1 MATVRRTFTV
11 DADGL
16 ADARRPVDGFVLEE
30 PSGDDRFG
38 LVEGPYL
45 HWTRTL
51 EVTPIDA
58 GIAAAPQRFS
68 VEERMT
74 FRSAIPIW
82 GPLFDLF
89 ARITYR
95 NGAHRSDGDR
105 LPWWSPPNRFD
116 ARTAQVV
123 GVLSTV
129 ALLSGYLG
137 TLITQTIAFA
147 AEEFGHPDDTSLQGE
162 VLAVTRLGIFLS
174 LALTASADR
183 RGRRPLLVLACFG
196 GSLMAVA
203 TAFVPSLWAMG
214 ATQTVAR
221 GFATAMI
228 VLFGI
233 HVAEE
238 VPAGSRAYA
247 VSALALAAG
256 LGSGATVW
264 LLPLAD
270 LDPRA
275 WRLLYLVPLVGL
287 PGVWWIRARLPES
300 VRFEAHADDPTES
313 RAFGESAGW
322 QRFAL
327 LAVTGFLMNLFLAPA
342 SQLQNQYLKEEIG
355 WGATFIAIFTLATN
369 TPRSFG
375 VVVGGRLADTHGRRL
390 IGGIGLVGIITTVV
404 GTYASSGTAL
414 WLWAFGGVV
423 GAMLVPVFGVLG
435 PELFPTRSRGVAGG
449 GLGVAGVAGSVVG
462 LVVGGRLADAVGFA
476 TTFSVLAI
484 GPTIVLILVIFLYP
498 ETAGYE
504 LEELNPS
511 DQTSPPAAD

>member
-11 DADGL
+11 DAQGL

-30 PSGDDRFG
+30 PLGEDRFG
-38 LVEGPYL
+38 LIEGPYQR
-45 HWTRTL
+45 WSRTL
-51 EVTPIDA
+51 TVDSLPPETPE
-58 GIAAAPQRFS
+58 AAPRFS
-68 VEERMT
+68 VEERME
-74 FRSAIPIW
+74 FRSAIPVW

-123 GVLSTV
+123 GVLSMV

-147 AEEFGHPDDTSLQGE
+147 ADEFGHPDDTSLQGE

-174 LALTASADR
+174 LAITVSADR
-183 RGRRPLLVLACFG
+183 RGRRPLLVLACLG
-196 GSLMAVA
+196 GSLLAGA
-203 TAFVPSLWAMG
+203 TAFAPSLWAMG

-228 VLFGI
+228 VLYGI

-256 LGSGATVW
+256 VGSGATVW

-270 LDPRA
+270 VDPQG
-275 WRLLYLVPLVGL
+275 WRLLYLVPLIGL

-300 VRFEAHADDPTES
+300 ARFEAHVDDPDDGLGQAE
-313 RAFGESAGW
+313 AAGW

-327 LAVTGFLMNLFLAPA
+327 LAATGFLMSLFIAPA
-342 SQLQNQYLKEEIG
+342 AQLQNQYLKEEIG
-355 WGATFIAIFTLATN
+355 WGATLIALFTLVTN
-369 TPRSFG
+369 APRSIG

-390 IGGIGLVGIITTVV
+390 IGSIGLVGIIVTVV
-404 GTYASSGTAL
+404 GTYASSGVAL
-414 WLWAFGGVV
+414 WLWGLGGVV
-423 GAMLVPVFGVLG
+423 GAMLVPVFGVYG
-435 PELFPTRSRGVAGG
+435 PELFPTRTRGVAGG
-449 GLGVAGVAGSVVG
+449 GLGVVGVAGSVTG
-462 LVVGGRLADAVGFA
+462 LLVGGRLADAVGFG
-476 TTFSVLAI
+476 TTFLLLAI
-484 GPTIVLILVIFLYP
+484 GPTIVLLLVIFRFP
-498 ETAGYE
+498 ETAGQE

-511 DQTSPPAAD
+511 DQSPPGATD